1 MTCLIFIYTPSSGGV
16 EVSPYADVQPST
28 GFLRQL
34 SPLEATGFALK
45 SIIDGLLALSN
56 P

>member
-1 MTCLIFIYTPSSGGV
+1 V
-16 EVSPYADVQPST
+16 EVSPYADIQPSA

-34 SPLEATGFALK
+34 SPLEATGFALE
-45 SIIDGLLALSN
+45 SIIDGLPVLSN